1 MGSELST
8 LRALDESLPHN
19 VEMATNMFEAKYGED
34 IDTLAPLQATALLEH
49 YMTVARCK
57 GTSPL
62 AALLADLS
70 TLTTYAGQSGLIFQ
84 DTKALGPLAL
94 GKTVL
99 INGPSG
105 LGKSNAINYARQR
118 QKNTTTELKNDFVA
132 HKQALRDED
141 GDAEMT
147 PAPIFSHL
155 NFDTVNSI
163 NVGWNN
169 VSYEQVKYIYL
180 LSFTKLKITYT
191 HICTNS
197 FFRIGSENLGKMI
210 FLGKVMLIV

>member
-8 LRALDESLPHN
+8 LRELDARPPHN
-19 VEMATNMFEAKYGED
+19 LEMATSMFEAKYAD
-34 IDTLAPLQATALLEH
+34 DVDSLAPLQATALLEH
-49 YMTVARCK
+49 YMSVARCK

-62 AALLADLS
+62 AALLADFS
-70 TLTTYAGQSGLIFQ
+70 TLTTYAGQSGLIFS
-84 DTKALGPLAL
+84 DTRALGALAL

-105 LGKSNAINYARQR
+105 LGKSNAINYARER
-118 QKNTTTELKNDFVA
+118 QKNTTGKLRTDFA
-132 HKQALRDED
+132 DHKQALRDDD

-147 PAPIFSHL
+147 PAPVFSHL

-169 VSYEQVKYIYL
+169 VSYEQVKYII
-180 LSFTKLKITYT
+180 FTLTYQVKT
-191 HICTNS
+191 HIYTNS
-197 FFRIGSENLGKMI
+197 ILRIG
-210 FLGKVMLIV
+210 